1 MSSPA
6 PPRRF
11 DVCNG
16 DADGLC
22 AVRQWRLLEPAEAT
36 LVTGLKREI
45 ALLQRVP
52 AEAADEVL
60 VCDVSLE
67 RNRAALLALL
77 ARGVRVRWFD
87 HHAAGEVPDDP
98 GLEAHLDFGAE
109 VCSSLLV
116 DRHLGGRQRAWALAG
131 AYGDELTAE
140 ADRLAL
146 ASGFGASQRAALQ
159 RLGRAINY
167 NAYGEDVS
175 DVRLHPAALYTL
187 MARHAD
193 PFALLAHEPVIAEI
207 DAQRDADLRLAL
219 ALAPAWQSDRARV
232 VVLPDAAWS
241 RRVSGVLAN
250 ELAAERPAQAQAV
263 LSVRRDGAYRVSVR
277 APREAPQGA
286 AALCRGFGGSG
297 RSAAAGIDALPAAE
311 LDRFVQAF
319 AAASWENPPC

>member
-1 MSSPA
+1 MKPNA

-22 AVRQWRLLEPAEAT
+22 AVRQWRLHEPAAAT

-60 VCDVSLE
+60 VCDVSLA

-87 HHAAGEVPDDP
+87 HHAAGEVPADP
-98 GLEAHLDFGAE
+98 ALEAHLDFGAD

-116 DRHLGGRQRAWALAG
+116 DRHLGGRHRAWALAG
-131 AYGDELTAE
+131 AYGDELTAV
-140 ADRLAL
+140 ADRLAV
-146 ASGFGASQRAALQ
+146 ASGFDAGQRAALQ
-159 RLGRAINY
+159 RLGRAVNY
-167 NAYGEDVS
+167 NAYGEEAS
-175 DVRLHPAALYTL
+175 DVRLHPAELYAV

-193 PFALLAHEPVIAEI
+193 PFALLASEPVIGEI
-207 DAQRDADLRLAL
+207 DAQREADLRLAL
-219 ALAPAWQSDRARV
+219 ALAPAWQSERARV
-232 VVLPDAAWS
+232 VVLPDAAWA

-250 ELAAERPAQAQAV
+250 ELAAARPAQAQAV
-263 LSVRRDGAYRVSVR
+263 LSARRGGDYRVSVR
-277 APREAPQGA
+277 APRDAPQGA
-286 AALCRGFGGSG
+286 AALCRDFGGSG
-297 RSAAAGIDALPAAE
+297 RAAAAGIDALPAAE
-311 LDRFVQAF
+311 LDRFIQAL
-319 AAASWENPPC
+319 AAARWENKPC